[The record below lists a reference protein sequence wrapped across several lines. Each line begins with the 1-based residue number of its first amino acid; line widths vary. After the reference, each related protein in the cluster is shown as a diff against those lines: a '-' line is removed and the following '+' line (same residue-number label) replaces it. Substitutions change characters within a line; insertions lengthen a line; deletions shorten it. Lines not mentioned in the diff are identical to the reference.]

1 MAIIDTDR
9 YPIDRPG
16 PARDDLIAQCR
27 TQLARTGCV
36 VLEGFV
42 TPEALTQMNAEGRE
56 LAPGAHFNTTQT
68 NCYSSGDDPS
78 LPADHP
84 KRVFMER
91 TNGFVAGDLIG
102 PDYAVRRFYSDP
114 TLREFVAECMN
125 TDTIHEYGDPLGHLV
140 FNVLRPGTQHP
151 WHFDNNEFIVTLLTQ
166 KAKAGGVFEYCPRIR
181 SDEDENIDAVA
192 ATLAGDD
199 SLVHRLDPEPGSLQI
214 FYGRHSLHRVT
225 RIEGDGE
232 RHTLILGYSD
242 TPGEIADV
250 ERTKRL
256 FGRATLEHERA
267 ASEGRERVSV

>member
-1 MAIIDTDR
+1 MSLIDFDR

-16 PARDDLIAQCR
+16 PARDALIADCR
-27 TQLARTGCV
+27 RQLADTGCV

-42 TPEALTQMNAEGRE
+42 PPAALRAMNAEGRE
-56 LAPGAHFNTTQT
+56 LAPSAHFNTTQT
-68 NCYSSGDDPS
+68 NCYSSADDPT

-102 PDYAVRRFYSDP
+102 KDFSVRELYENDA
-114 TLREFVAECMN
+114 LRMFVASCMEV
-125 TDTIHEYGDPLGHLV
+125 DEIHEYGDPLGHLV

-166 KAKAGGVFEYCPRIR
+166 KADDGGQFEYCPKIR
-181 SDEDENIDAVA
+181 SDEDENTPAVSA
-192 ATLAGDD
+192 VLAGDHTR
-199 SLVHRLDPEPGSLQI
+199 VHRLDPEPGSLQI

-225 RIEGDGE
+225 RIEGDTE

-242 TPGEIADV
+242 TPGEIADA

-256 FGRATLEHERA
+256 FGRATAEHERA
-267 ASEGRERVSV
+267 AREGRERVSV

>member
-1 MAIIDTDR
+1 MTVIDFDR

-16 PARDDLIAQCR
+16 PARDALIAECR
-27 TQLARTGCV
+27 RQLAETGCV

-42 TPEALTQMNAEGRE
+42 TDDALTTMNAEGRG
-56 LAPGAHFNTTQT
+56 LAPSAHFNTTRT
-68 NCYSSGDDPS
+68 NCYSSSDDPS
-78 LPADHP
+78 LPDDHP
-84 KRVFMER
+84 KRVFLER

-102 PDYAVRRFYSDP
+102 SDYAVRGLYENDA
-114 TLREFVAECMN
+114 LRMFVAACMEV
-125 TDTIHEYGDPLGHLV
+125 DEIHEYGDPLGHLV

-166 KAKAGGVFEYCPRIR
+166 KAEAGGTFEYCPRIR
-181 SDEDENIDAVA
+181 SESDENVEAVA

-199 SLVHRLDPEPGSLQI
+199 ALVHRLDPDPGSLQI

-225 RIEGDGE
+225 RIEGDTE

-242 TPGEIADV
+242 TPGEIADA

-256 FGRATLEHERA
+256 FGRATAEHERA
-267 ASEGRERVSV
+267 AREGRERVSV

>member
-1 MAIIDTDR
+1 MSVIDLDR
-9 YPIDRPG
+9 YPIDQPG
-16 PARDDLIAQCR
+16 PARDALIEQCR
-27 TQLARTGCV
+27 RQLAETGCV

-42 TPEALTQMNAEGRE
+42 TNAALTEMNAEGRK
-56 LAPGAHFNTTQT
+56 LAPNAHFNTTQT
-68 NCYSSGDDPS
+68 NCYSSSDDDS
-78 LPADHP
+78 LPEGHP

-102 PDYAVRRFYSDP
+102 SDYAVRDLYENDA
-114 TLREFVAECMN
+114 LRMFVAACMKV
-125 TDTIHEYGDPLGHLV
+125 DQIHEYGDPLGHLV

-166 KAKAGGVFEYCPRIR
+166 RAEAGGKFEYCPRIR
-181 SDEDENIDAVA
+181 SEDDENIAAVG

-199 SLVHRLDPEPGSLQI
+199 TLVHRLDPEPGSLQI

-225 RIEGDGE
+225 RIEGTRE

-242 TPGEIADV
+242 TPGEIADA

-256 FGRATLEHERA
+256 FGRATEEHERA
-267 ASEGRERVSV
+267 AREGRERVSV